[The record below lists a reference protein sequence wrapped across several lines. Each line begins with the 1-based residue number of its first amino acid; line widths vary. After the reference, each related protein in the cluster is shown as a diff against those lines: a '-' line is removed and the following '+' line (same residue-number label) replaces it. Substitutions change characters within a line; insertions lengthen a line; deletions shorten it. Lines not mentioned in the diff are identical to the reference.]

1 MLVLTRQ
8 KNESIMIGENI
19 EVTIVDVKG
28 DKVRLGIN
36 APIEIS
42 VHRKEIY
49 EAIKKA
55 NIEAA
60 QGAPDVLSSAEA
72 LLKKKARGAKGPH

>member
-1 MLVLTRQ
+1 MLVLTRG

-19 EVTIVDVKG
+19 EVMIVDVKG

-42 VHRKEIY
+42 VHRKEIF
-49 EAIKKA
+49 EAIKRA

-60 QGAPDVLSSAEA
+60 HAPAKVPPSAEE
-72 LLKKKARGAKGPH
+72 LFKKKRKDQK